1 MTDPVC
7 PISATPNKND
17 CNACILSDCNNC
29 SKNCLDQNECSKV
42 FNVVSN
48 PLVPNSTQ
56 SSSLNTSSISST
68 FPGSNFI
75 CNVRPYQNGDD
86 EYLINGNFQKLDED
100 DELNVTLNNYDVDS
114 SNINLNIYN
123 AVLNDK
129 DPLISTSVLDNIKF
143 KKNFEIKTA
152 NESFVLLQDTYRDN
166 FKRYKEFADQHDT
179 VPSLD
184 VDFYSMRNL
193 DPESLARNLFLN
205 IKNIYTLNNLDIT
218 ADSSDHALKVQA
230 LNEIKNE
237 INRNRV
243 IIDDLKNLNHTNKRQ
258 IEINVN
264 KSRRMDNTNKI
275 LFIVMCVVFVMILF
289 PILKK
294 AKVIS
299 LGAALGCWC
308 IVLLVL
314 LGYMIY
320 ELYYKNRNRDALD
333 FHRLNFV
340 KPTDDQ
346 IARSRALATISDK
359 DKARCQAYAE
369 MEQELDNPVINLD
382 VSQYYSNE
390 ALEEDRCNHIE

>member
-29 SKNCLDQNECSKV
+29 SKNCLDQNECSTV

-48 PLVPNSTQ
+48 PLVPNITQ
-56 SSSLNTSSISST
+56 SSSLNTSSISS
-68 FPGSNFI
+68 FPGNNFI

-100 DELNVTLNNYDVDS
+100 DELNVTLNNYDVDG